1 MKMQELERRSGV
13 GRETIRYY
21 IGLGLLPEPVRPKP
35 NVAVYAE
42 DHVHRL
48 AVIKRLQAE
57 RYLPL
62 SFIKTLLD
70 RPSGGE
76 AGTIPGLESYLA
88 GELGYA
94 PGAAPIP
101 LDEAARQTGLPA
113 EEIETLA
120 AVGVLFI
127 GPRGLAPP
135 DLAVARAWG
144 QVRAAGFTPEQ
155 GFFAEDASVYAEAL
169 APLAAREVDR
179 FLTRV
184 PGGLPPAEAQALAQ
198 RGVALING
206 LIAAM
211 RANYIL
217 RAIVQPASP
226 ISPALPTP
234 PEG

>member
-1 MKMQELERRSGV
+1 MKMQELERKSGL

-35 NVAVYAE
+35 NVAVYSE
-42 DHVHRL
+42 EHVRRL

-76 AGTIPGLESYLA
+76 VGAIPGLESYLA

-94 PGAAPIP
+94 EDAAPVC
-101 LDEAARQTGLPA
+101 LDEAARRTGLPV
-113 EEIETLA
+113 EEIRTLA

-127 GPRGLAPP
+127 GPEGLSPP

-144 QVRAAGFTPEQ
+144 QVRGAGFTPEQ

-184 PGGLPPAEAQALAQ
+184 PGGLPAGEAQALARQ
-198 RGVALING
+198 GVALVNG

-217 RAIVQPASP
+217 RALASP
-226 ISPALPTP
+226 RLPTE
-234 PEG
+234 PER

>member
-13 GRETIRYY
+13 SRETIRYY

-35 NVAVYAE
+35 NVAVYGE
-42 DHVHRL
+42 EHVRRL

-76 AGTIPGLESYLA
+76 AGTIPGLQGYLA

-94 PGAAPIP
+94 PDAAPVA
-101 LDEAARQTGLPA
+101 LEEAARLCGLPE
-113 EEIETLA
+113 EEIRTLA
-120 AVGVLFI
+120 GVGVLFI
-127 GPRGLAPP
+127 GPEGLSPP

-144 QVRAAGFTPEQ
+144 QVRAAGYTPQQ
-155 GFFAEDASVYAEAL
+155 GFFAEDASVYAETL
-169 APLAAREVDR
+169 RPLAEREVDR

-184 PGGLPPAEAQALAQ
+184 PGGLPAAQAQALAQ
-198 RGVALING
+198 QGVALING
-206 LIAAM
+206 LMAAM

-217 RAIVQPASP
+217 RALAGR
-226 ISPALPTP
+226 T
-234 PEG
+234 GG